1 MLGSL
6 QGLSATKKEA
16 QNQCTFLKQQLK
28 TSQLQNQVLSKEVE
42 TAADFLLEQEQKVLE
57 TEKLRS

>member
-42 TAADFLLEQEQKVLE
+42 TAADFLLE
-57 TEKLRS
+57 